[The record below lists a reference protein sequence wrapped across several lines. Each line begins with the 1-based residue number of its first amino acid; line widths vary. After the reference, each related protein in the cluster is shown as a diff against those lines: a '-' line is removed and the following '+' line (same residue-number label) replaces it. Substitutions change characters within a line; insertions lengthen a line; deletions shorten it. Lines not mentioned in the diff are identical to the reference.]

1 MCVPFKGS
9 FLFLMEEEMMS
20 WIVLHIIGIVAYA
33 VSGALVA
40 IETKYSFIGIYVL
53 GLSTSFGGSVIRNII
68 IGAPIPSL
76 WDSTTISIVFCTLT
90 VIVFLPAKWPHHWKK
105 WGLFFDSIG
114 LATFALQGAMLAK
127 SVNDNLGLI
136 LLSALF
142 TGLGGGMIRDILA
155 GRKPLALKEE
165 VHAVLT
171 ILCGLC
177 VWFDW
182 VNPLQLTFVV
192 FGVVSLRM
200 LAIKFKWRFPLPCNL
215 PHKN

>member
-1 MCVPFKGS
+1 
-9 FLFLMEEEMMS
+9 MS

-33 VSGALVA
+33 VSGAIVA
-40 IETKYSFIGIYVL
+40 VEAKYSFIGIYVL
-53 GLSTSFGGSVIRNII
+53 GLSTSFGGAIIRNII
-68 IGAPIPSL
+68 IGAPIAAL
-76 WDSTTISIVFCTLT
+76 WDSTTISIVFLTLT
-90 VIVFLPAKWPHHWKK
+90 VIVFLPAKWTQHWKK

-114 LATFALQGAMLAK
+114 LATFALQGAMSAN
-127 SVNDNLGLI
+127 SVHDYLGLL
-136 LLSALF
+136 LLSAMF

-165 VHAVLT
+165 VHAILT

-177 VWFDW
+177 VWLDW
-182 VNPLQLTFVV
+182 ENPIQLTFIV

-215 PHKN
+215 SSYKK

>member
-1 MCVPFKGS
+1 
-9 FLFLMEEEMMS
+9 MS

-40 IETKYSFIGIYVL
+40 IEAKYSFIGIYVL
-53 GLSTSFGGSVIRNII
+53 GLSTSFGGAVIRNII
-68 IGAPIPSL
+68 IGAPLSSI
-76 WDSTTISIVFCTLT
+76 WNSTTITIVFLTLT
-90 VIVFLPAKWPHHWKK
+90 VIVFLPTKWTQHWKK

-114 LATFALQGAMLAK
+114 LATFALQGAMSAK
-127 SVNDNLGLI
+127 MVHDYLGLL
-136 LLSALF
+136 LLSAMF

-155 GRKPLALKEE
+155 GKKPLALKEE

-177 VWFDW
+177 IWLDW
-182 VNPLQLTFVV
+182 DNPIQLTLVV

-200 LAIKFKWRFPLPCNL
+200 LAIKFNWRFPFPCSLGEN
-215 PHKN
+215 KQE